1 MSKSLIKFA
10 KELFAPKVI
19 VDSLRNQN
27 PQELGKDT
35 ALAIKKF
42 IINEFGV
49 RGGNSML
56 NALRPWLDRF
66 YLSFRKELDGED

>member
-19 VDSLRNQN
+19 VDSLKNQN

-42 IINEFGV
+42 IINEFGDKGG
-49 RGGNSML
+49 RGLL
-56 NALRPWLDRF
+56 NALRPWVDRF
-66 YLSFRKELDGED
+66 YLSFRKELDGD